1 MLWRGRDTASR
12 RACRHR
18 GIVDWLA
25 RAPANILHAVMCV
38 GYWLMSVSGLP
49 MTTEWVLTSL
59 IIVLCAG
66 SLWLPVLVL
75 HKRL

>member
-1 MLWRGRDTASR
+1 
-12 RACRHR
+12 
-18 GIVDWLA
+18 
-25 RAPANILHAVMCV
+25 MCV

-49 MTTEWVLTSL
+49 MTTEWVLTSP